1 MHRHLSLNN
10 VLLSIKWRLW
20 LCFVFYGKMKSE
32 ALQIADII
40 DILSIISPLPD
51 EAEAMQIL

>member
-1 MHRHLSLNN
+1 M
-10 VLLSIKWRLW
+10 WRLW
-20 LCFVFYGKMKSE
+20 QCFVFDGEMKSE

-40 DILSIISPLPD
+40 DILSISSPLPQLAD

>member
-1 MHRHLSLNN
+1 MF
-10 VLLSIKWRLW
+10 
-20 LCFVFYGKMKSE
+20 CFYGKMKSE

-40 DILSIISPLPD
+40 DILSIISPWQQLAD

>member
-1 MHRHLSLNN
+1 M
-10 VLLSIKWRLW
+10 WRLW
-20 LCFVFYGKMKSE
+20 LCYVFDGEMKSE

-40 DILSIISPLPD
+40 DILSIISPLPQLAD